1 MIYDD
6 ITEFAAAL
14 PAMRAL
20 IGLDLGE
27 KTIGVAVSD
36 QMLSVASP
44 LQKAAENLAAA
55 TKAQLER
62 DANMAS
68 GGTDTLSTNIVNA
81 PTNNNIHNNGSMVG
95 GSQSIVNPKYG
106 SLNTEGV

>member
-6 ITEFAAAL
+6 MTEFAAAL

-36 QMLSVASP
+36 QML
-44 LQKAAENLAAA
+44 
-55 TKAQLER
+55 
-62 DANMAS
+62 
-68 GGTDTLSTNIVNA
+68 
-81 PTNNNIHNNGSMVG
+81 
-95 GSQSIVNPKYG
+95 
-106 SLNTEGV
+106 